1 MDRTV
6 FFLLIIII
14 CCRAHKNKDSVF
26 IPYGLAQYSLVWS
39 YSSVSDSQAI
49 KHSTADHP
57 NKIGIYFGFIVK
69 INPKLQVQFQFG
81 NDWASINKADYPFDN
96 SVMVSNKYYPV
107 FSYPCFHLAY
117 IQWKPGI
124 FYLQT
129 GKVPLR
135 NSGPLDLLER
145 SLAADNYQGAAFIGW
160 SDATNNSL
168 LGVKFG
174 LHLFKHSFS
183 PEFFATVF
191 QKSESRFLFSNA
203 DSSIFLYVLN
213 LPFRWNNFNLSPQF
227 AFIYNKNL
235 NQHPERINHEAGWG
249 FNSNFILNKT
259 IRFHLMSA
267 WARLI
272 NYNSK
277 SPRFSFS
284 SAGNYSGFEC
294 MAGTAVNSGNFLIE
308 FDIKYSNATDI
319 AHKNSKSHF
328 LFCDIKS
335 SIAAHKHISIIPRFR
350 FFHSIFPGSTESRNF
365 LFCPEVIFRSH
376 F

>member
-14 CCRAHKNKDSVF
+14 CSRAHKSKDSVF
-26 IPYGLAQYSLVWS
+26 IPYGLAQYSLVGN
-39 YSSVSDSQAI
+39 YSSVSDSKI
-49 KHSTADHP
+49 KKHSAVDHHYR
-57 NKIGIYFGFIVK
+57 IGIYFGFIVK

-96 SVMVSNKYYPV
+96 SATVSDKSYRA

-129 GKVPLR
+129 GKVPLK

-174 LHLFKHSFS
+174 LHLFKSSFS
-183 PEFFATVF
+183 PEFFTTVL
-191 QKSESRFLFSNA
+191 QKTDPKFLFSNA
-203 DSSIFLYVLN
+203 DSSIFLYVVN
-213 LPFRWNNFNLSPQF
+213 LPFRWNNFSLTPQF
-227 AFIYNKNL
+227 AFIYNKTF
-235 NQHPERINHEAGWG
+235 NQLPGRPDHEVGLG
-249 FNSNFILNKT
+249 FNSNYILNKS

-267 WARLI
+267 WARI
-272 NYNSK
+272 ANYNSK
-277 SPRFSFS
+277 FPGNNSI
-284 SAGNYSGFEC
+284 SAHNYSGFEC
-294 MAGTAVNSGNFLIE
+294 TAGTAVNSGKVLVE
-308 FDIKYSNATDI
+308 FDIKYSNASDI
-319 AHKNSKSHF
+319 KQKNSKSHF

-335 SIAAHKHISIIPRFR
+335 SITAYKRISIIPRFR
-350 FFHSIFPGSTESRNF
+350 FFHSFYFDTGESRHF